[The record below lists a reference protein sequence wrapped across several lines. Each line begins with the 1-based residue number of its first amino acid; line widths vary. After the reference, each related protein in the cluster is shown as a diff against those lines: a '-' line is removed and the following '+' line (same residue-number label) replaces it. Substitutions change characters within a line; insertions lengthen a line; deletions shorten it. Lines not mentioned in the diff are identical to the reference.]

1 MSLECLNLVESQ
13 MIKLNIPSNPFEGKK
28 HVLETKMLKK
38 KKKEE
43 EEEEAVRG
51 HYLWKHKD
59 GFWLSLDKHMC
70 ENNKIS
76 LASS

>member
-28 HVLETKMLKK
+28 HLLEMKMLKK
-38 KKKEE
+38 KK
-43 EEEEAVRG
+43 EEAVRG